1 MVHCGNCLHNPY
13 ALFTS
18 NWSSSWVT
26 NVSAGINRKFE
37 WMFLKW
43 MFWNECFWV
52 NVFEKNVLKW
62 MFLSECFWKECF
74 QMLTCTKSRLA
85 DRPRAMQWKQ
95 QVQKYACIQH
105 VVTTSVKYEAE
116 LSYNNTLFSTPTR
129 WSAQQHTDQH
139 SNTLIST
146 LSRASENVAKRT

>member
-1 MVHCGNCLHNPY
+1 MG
-13 ALFTS
+13 LFLPWKIHHKECTKHGSLRQLSSQSLRFVYEQLVLVLS
-18 NWSSSWVT
+18 NKRLRWDQQEV
-26 NVSAGINRKFE
+26 
-37 WMFLKW
+37 
-43 MFWNECFWV
+43 WV
-52 NVFEKNVLKW
+52 NVFEMNVLKW

-139 SNTLIST
+139 IKPGEWKCCQAHL
-146 LSRASENVAKRT
+146 KQ